1 MGKLLPT
8 FKKAIIEELVDNIF
22 SNSSQYYAFASNPVE
37 YAGVVPAVSN
47 SDYKSVYEYNWNMIF
62 GKKIKS
68 DDIAPIIEKNTWEN
82 SSVYEMYDNTSET
95 LFSNNN
101 FYAISEPSF
110 TGGAYYVYKCIDNAN
125 GAVSTIDPGKIGTPT
140 QPSTFETNDGYRW
153 RYVSTISSKN
163 YDKFGSDEF
172 VPIYT
177 DPTISSTAKN
187 YAGVDVVM
195 ISNTGSNYTAY
206 TNGVVQSVQSIQ
218 DSAVIQISA
227 DASASDNFYVNSGIY
242 IYNSIDATS
251 QLKIV
256 SNYVVNSSGKFI
268 FTSTPVNTSLITA
281 GISNYL
287 ISPAVVFETDG
298 DSDPAAY
305 SIVNTTNHSINEII
319 ILSSGVNIS
328 WANVSIQAAYGSG
341 ANVYAIVPPAGG
353 HGFDAISELN
363 VKGFSVAFSFSNT
376 EFGTITTANT
386 VYNKIG
392 IIKDPHILS
401 SNISS
406 GAILKGNTYSSN
418 TFNNLIF
425 ANVSPSYTFT
435 KGQTIIGAN
444 SQARGVVVFSNS
456 TQVFITG
463 DQTFRDGEYVKN
475 TSNTN
480 LTVIQIKNSPDV
492 YTKDLK
498 PIYVENINNINR
510 SDIQTESYK
519 LIVEI

>member
-1 MGKLLPT
+1 MGKILPT
-8 FKKAIIEELVDNIF
+8 YKKAIIEELVDNIF

-37 YAGVVPAVSN
+37 YPGSVPSVSN
-47 SDYKSVYEYNWNMIF
+47 SDYGSVFEYNWNMIF

-68 DDIAPIIEKNTWEN
+68 NDVAPVIEKNIWSTN
-82 SSVYEMYDNTSET
+82 TLYDMYNNTSET

-101 FYAISEPSF
+101 FYVISEPSF

-140 QPSTFETNDGYRW
+140 QPSTFETNDGYKW
-153 RYVSTISSKN
+153 RYISTISSNN
-163 YDKFGSDEF
+163 YEKFGSDEF

-177 DPTISSTAKN
+177 DPTISATAKN
-187 YAGVDVVM
+187 YAGIDVVV
-195 ISNTGSNYTAY
+195 ISNTGSGYAAY
-206 TNGVVQSVQSIQ
+206 TNGVVQSVQNST
-218 DSAVIQISA
+218 VIQISSE
-227 DASASDNFYVNSGIY
+227 ASASDNFYVNSGIY
-242 IYNSIDATS
+242 IYNSIEATS
-251 QLKIV
+251 QLKVV
-256 SNYVVNSSGKFI
+256 SDYVVNSSGKFI
-268 FTSTPVNTSLITA
+268 YTSTSMNTSLITA
-281 GISNYL
+281 GLSNYL

-305 SIVNTTNHSINEII
+305 SIVNTTNYSINEII
-319 ILSSGVNIS
+319 ILGSGVNIS
-328 WANVSIQAAYGSG
+328 WANVSIQAGYGSG
-341 ANVYAIVPPAGG
+341 ANIYAIVPPAGG

-376 EFGTITTANT
+376 ELGTITTANT

-392 IIKDPHILS
+392 IVKNPSILS

-418 TFNNLIF
+418 TFTNLMV

-435 KGQTIIGAN
+435 KGQTIVGAN

-463 DQTFRDGEYVKN
+463 DQTFRDGEYLKN
-475 TSNTN
+475 TSNVD
-480 LTVIQIKNSPDV
+480 LTAIEIKTFPDV

>member
-8 FKKAIIEELVDNIF
+8 YKKVIIEELVDNIF

-37 YAGVVPAVSN
+37 YPGAVPAVSN
-47 SDYKSVYEYNWNMIF
+47 SDYNTVYEYNWSMLF

-68 DDIAPIIEKNTWEN
+68 NDIAPVIEKNIWNTN
-82 SSVYEMYDNTSET
+82 TVYEMYDNTSET
-95 LFSNNN
+95 LFTNNN
-101 FYAISEPSF
+101 FYVISEPSI
-110 TGGAYYVYKCIDNAN
+110 TGGSYYVYKCIDNAN
-125 GAVSTIDPGKIGTPT
+125 GAVSTVDPGKIGTPT
-140 QPSTFETNDGYRW
+140 QPSTFTTTADGYKW
-153 RYVSTISSKN
+153 RYISTISSKN
-163 YDKFGSDEF
+163 YQKFGSDEF

-177 DPTISSTAKN
+177 DPTISASAKN
-187 YAGVDVVM
+187 YAGVDVV
-195 ISNTGSNYTAY
+195 IIANSGSGYTAY
-206 TNGVVQSVQSIQ
+206 TNGVVQSVQNST
-218 DSAVIQISA
+218 VIQISPN
-227 DASASDNFYVNSGIY
+227 ASTSDNFYVNSGIY
-242 IYNSIDATS
+242 IYNSIEATS

-256 SNYVVNSSGKFI
+256 SDYVVNSSGKFV
-268 FTSTPVNTSLITA
+268 FTDTPVNTSLITA

-298 DSDPAAY
+298 DSDPSAY
-305 SIVNTTNHSINEII
+305 SIVNTTNYSISEIVM
-319 ILSSGVNIS
+319 LSPGVNIS
-328 WANVSIQAAYGSG
+328 WANATIQANYGSG
-341 ANVYAIVPPAGG
+341 ANIYAIVPPAGG
-353 HGFDAISELN
+353 HGFDAVSELN
-363 VKGFSVAFSFSNT
+363 VKGVSVAFDFSNT
-376 EFGTITTANT
+376 ESNTITTSNT

-392 IIKDPHILS
+392 IVKNPHILS
-401 SNISS
+401 ANITT
-406 GAILKGNTYSSN
+406 GAITKGNTYSSN
-418 TFNNLIF
+418 TFNNLMV

-463 DQTFRDGEYVKN
+463 DQTFKDGEYVKN
-475 TSNTN
+475 TSGTQ
-480 LTVIQIKNSPDV
+480 LTVIEIKNSPDV